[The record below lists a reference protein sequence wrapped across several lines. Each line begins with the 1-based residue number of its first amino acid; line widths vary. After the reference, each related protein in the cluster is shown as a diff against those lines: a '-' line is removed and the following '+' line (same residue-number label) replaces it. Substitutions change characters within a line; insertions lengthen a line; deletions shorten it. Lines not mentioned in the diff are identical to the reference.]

1 MYSKQLFMYLFS
13 MLLQGMVESYSQ
25 NTGNKVTSSSNSG
38 VCFYGDTANRV
49 LNLMAA
55 DGNKKTDFKP
65 KDCKDLHRK
74 HEHSGIY
81 KIYPDENEPQSVYCD
96 METDGG
102 GWTVIVR
109 RVDGSEN
116 FNRNWHTYER
126 GFGNLKRE
134 FWIGNSVLHS
144 LTTNGNCEVRV
155 DLTNFKGEKRFAK
168 YSSFTVGNSASKYKL
183 SVGGYSGNAGDSLSK
198 HNGLAFS
205 TPDSDNDT
213 YPKGNCA
220 ATSGWWYYACD
231 NVSLTKYYNKK
242 SSPIEWEQWKGS
254 GFSIKYAVMMTRPK

>member
-1 MYSKQLFMYLFS
+1 
-13 MLLQGMVESYSQ
+13 MVESYSK
-25 NTGNKVTSSSNSG
+25 NTDKKLRHRQMVDTSYFTG
-38 VCFYGDTANRV
+38 VCFYGDTADRV

-55 DGNKKTDFKP
+55 DGNRKPDFKP
-65 KDCKDLHRK
+65 KDCKYLNRK
-74 HEHSGIY
+74 HAQSGIY

-102 GWTVIVR
+102 GWTVVVR

-116 FNRNWHTYER
+116 FYRNWHTYER

-134 FWIGNSVLHS
+134 FWIG
-144 LTTNGNCEVRV
+144 
-155 DLTNFKGEKRFAK
+155 D
-168 YSSFTVGNSASKYKL
+168 SF
-183 SVGGYSGNAGDSLSK
+183 SK
-198 HNGLAFS
+198 HNGFAFS

-213 YPKGNCA
+213 WPKGNCA

-231 NVSLTKYYNKK
+231 DVSLTKSYNKK

-254 GFSIKYAVMMTRPK
+254 GVSIKYAVMMTRPK